1 VFGVTVAVATVVF
14 KMQRFD
20 VTYWGKLATFLLM
33 GAIPAFVVGA
43 STFPMHQ
50 FFTWLAYAVGI
61 PGLVLSYWT
70 ALAYVPTIRDS
81 LRSGRAARA
90 GHR

>member
-1 VFGVTVAVATVVF
+1 VVGVSMAVATVAF

-33 GAIPAFVVGA
+33 GAVPALIVGA
-43 STFPMHQ
+43 DPDFPTHE
-50 FFTWLAYAVGI
+50 FFRILGYAVGI

-70 ALAYVPTIRDS
+70 ALAYVPTIRDNV
-81 LRSGRAARA
+81 RAGRAAR
-90 GHR
+90 H